1 VNETDASNLSRA
13 RATAGLRSTI
23 PHQLYIDGKFVD
35 AQSGETLPTLNPH
48 DNSPIVNV
56 AMAGRED
63 IDKAVAAAQRA
74 FARWRGTSASE
85 RGRILLRLADK
96 IEENAEEL
104 ARLESLDTGHPLRDS
119 RALDVPRTA
128 LCFRYFGG
136 MADKFEGSVV
146 PVETGFLNYTLHE
159 PVGVVGQVVPWN
171 FPLMFTS
178 WKLAP
183 ALAAGNCVVMKPS
196 ELTPLT
202 SLKIAEF
209 MAAAGVPEG
218 VVNIVPGLGGV
229 AGQYLAEHPQVAKI
243 AFTGSTA
250 TGRKIVQASAG
261 NLKKVQLELGGK
273 GANIVFADA
282 DIPAAVNGSAWAI
295 FHNQG
300 QACIA
305 GARLVLHER
314 IADEFLQRFIVLA
327 ESIRLG
333 NPFDP
338 ATEMGPLTSSQHR
351 DRVLKYVSI
360 AKEEGGEVLA
370 GGRAPR
376 DPALAQGCYI
386 EPTVVRTKTYRD
398 RVAQEEVFGPFVAVL
413 TFANDE
419 EALAIANS
427 TEYGLGG
434 GLWTQDLSR
443 AHRFARE
450 MRSGMVWINCY
461 KRAHPGS
468 PFGGVGQSG
477 YGREMGFEVMRE
489 YTQVKSVWVNVD
501 AQVPAW
507 YQR

>member
-1 VNETDASNLSRA
+1 
-13 RATAGLRSTI
+13 
-23 PHQLYIDGKFVD
+23 
-35 AQSGETLPTLNPH
+35 
-48 DNSPIVNV
+48 
-56 AMAGRED
+56 
-63 IDKAVAAAQRA
+63 
-74 FARWRGTSASE
+74 
-85 RGRILLRLADK
+85 
-96 IEENAEEL
+96 
-104 ARLESLDTGHPLRDS
+104 
-119 RALDVPRTA
+119 
-128 LCFRYFGG
+128 
-136 MADKFEGSVV
+136 
-146 PVETGFLNYTLHE
+146 
-159 PVGVVGQVVPWN
+159 
-171 FPLMFTS
+171 
-178 WKLAP
+178 
-183 ALAAGNCVVMKPS
+183 MKPA

-209 MAAAGVPEG
+209 MGAVGVPDG
-218 VVNIVPGLGGV
+218 VVNIVPGLGSV

-314 IADEFLQRFIVLA
+314 IADEFLRRFIALA

-360 AKEEGGEVLA
+360 AKEEGGEVLT

-427 TEYGLGG
+427 PEYGLGG
-434 GLWTQDLSR
+434 GFCGRRICHGHT
-443 AHRFARE
+443 AFARE
-450 MRSGMVWINCY
+450 
-461 KRAHPGS
+461 
-468 PFGGVGQSG
+468 
-477 YGREMGFEVMRE
+477 
-489 YTQVKSVWVNVD
+489 D
-501 AQVPAW
+501 AQRNGVDQLLHARTPGLTVRRRGAVRLW
-507 YQR
+507 PGDGLRGHAGIHAGQVGLGKRRCTPDARVVSAVRPRHQRNR